1 MSPKPD
7 SSDVIIPFIGIIA
20 IDPFSFIFLQYTH
33 FNLRKL
39 SGNKKVQAIKK
50 VRIWLS
56 EGLDFNTLHVYSFC
70 MPEEKKNDKT
80 TVCKHQE

>member
-1 MSPKPD
+1 
-7 SSDVIIPFIGIIA
+7 
-20 IDPFSFIFLQYTH
+20 
-33 FNLRKL
+33 L

-50 VRIWLS
+50 ERIWLS

-80 TVCKHQE
+80 TVCKHLE